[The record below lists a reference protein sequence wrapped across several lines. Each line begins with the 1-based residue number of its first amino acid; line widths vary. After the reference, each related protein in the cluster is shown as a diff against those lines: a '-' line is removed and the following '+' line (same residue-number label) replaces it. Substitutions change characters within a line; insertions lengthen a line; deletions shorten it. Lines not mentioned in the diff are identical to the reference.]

1 MGGGGADQPWRTSA
15 SFTGRRADTDERR
28 PMLPLITCV
37 WAELKRDSAA
47 NQRAKTNMRRKVEAL
62 RMRTLYNLNKSR
74 AE

>member
-1 MGGGGADQPWRTSA
+1 
-15 SFTGRRADTDERR
+15 
-28 PMLPLITCV
+28 MLPLMRCV